1 MSETVSVR
9 DMDQGTLRAHMC
21 KNFTQHG
28 TEACLKCHDPDC
40 PYGAEWIRRIDRYG
54 EPITDAQARA
64 RAERGELKAQP
75 SKAPKPLPPPVRTDR
90 VRNLSDRI
98 NGFHLWL
105 QEYQKQNKITMT
117 EISKRSNVNPA
128 TVHDIIKARTDGYK
142 SSQDKIMAALGADPE
157 DVRER
162 CHQIARER
170 GIRLTE
176 DINPRPRE
184 EKKLPPE
191 QRNPRG
197 RPNVREEPHQAA
209 APIPSPENLIRQA
222 SPDTFPQGGRACG
235 AGDEKPGSATQGKIL
250 PAREYFLAD
259 QTDQD
264 LIERLQ
270 NENHWLRGQIIA
282 YQDILW
288 HFIHGKD

>member
-54 EPITDAQARA
+54 EPITDAQARE
-64 RAERGELKAQP
+64 RAARGELKPQRARAQQ
-75 SKAPKPLPPPVRTDR
+75 PLPPIAKTDR
-90 VRNLSDRI
+90 RMNLGDRI
-98 NGFHLWL
+98 DGFHLWL
-105 QEYQKQNKITMT
+105 EEFREKNQLTMT
-117 EISKRSNVNPA
+117 EISKRSNVNVA
-128 TVHDIIKARTDGYK
+128 TVHDICKARSDGYK

-162 CHQIARER
+162 CQQIARER

-176 DINPRPRE
+176 DINPRPRD

-191 QRNPRG
+191 QRNPPG
-197 RPNVREEPHQAA
+197 RPSERPA
-209 APIPSPENLIRQA
+209 APPVTVQKAQTVPDPAPEA
-222 SPDTFPQGGRACG
+222 PKT
-235 AGDEKPGSATQGKIL
+235 L

-259 QTDQD
+259 QTDQE
-264 LIERLQ
+264 LIEQLR

>member
-9 DMDQGTLRAHMC
+9 DLDQGTLRAHMC

-64 RAERGELKAQP
+64 RAERGELKAQQP
-75 SKAPKPLPPPVRTDR
+75 KAPKPLPPPVQTDR

-157 DVRER
+157 AVRER

-191 QRNPRG
+191 QRNPPG
-197 RPNVREEPHQAA
+197 RPNVREEPQTAA
-209 APIPSPENLIRQA
+209 APTPSPRDSGPA
-222 SPDTFPQGGRACG
+222 A
-235 AGDEKPGSATQGKIL
+235 QGKIL